1 MVGVLKDAIA
11 FFNLF
16 NIKCDRKTVINTHKS
31 DREYKMAYNN
41 FTLELVQDKFS
52 LRIIDHRFCELLPP
66 IEPQPSLLD
75 ILNQWFPIAEVA
87 RTQKAKSELIVSPVL
102 VEARRLANQRVQLFS
117 GEEFDVDREQGLNGF
132 CDFLF
137 SKSEN
142 PFTIEAP
149 VLMLVEAKRGE
160 IENGLGQCVAEM
172 IAAQSYNQRKN
183 KDISVIYGCVTS
195 GKLWQ
200 FLKLEGSDVTI
211 DSTNYPFMP
220 VQKILGII
228 KWMLSE

>member
-1 MVGVLKDAIA
+1 
-11 FFNLF
+11 
-16 NIKCDRKTVINTHKS
+16 
-31 DREYKMAYNN
+31 MAYNN